1 MKSRFAILAS
11 MVMLSTGCSSITGT
25 TGQSV
30 SLQTRDKAGAEVPG
44 AACEL
49 TNNKGKWFVTTPGS
63 VQIRRSN
70 DDMLVQCT
78 KTGHETGQASVVS
91 DTKGSMFGNIIF
103 GGGIGAVIDHNTGS
117 AYEYP
122 TLIQVVMGLVTKVET
137 PRTGTPGSG
146 SIPADPS
153 PSHPQALPQA
163 QPQAAVQPQVQAQPQ
178 VAAPA
183 PAQVQAP
190 VSAATAA
197 PAPAPLQ
204 QAAPAAPAQQASAIE
219 LAAKAPTPAA
229 YAQVTANNTRGVE
242 ARLLEL
248 KRMRDANLISPEIY
262 LERQRSILDG
272 R

>member
-1 MKSRFAILAS
+1 MKSRFAALAS
-11 MVMLSTGCSSITGT
+11 IVLLSTGCSSITGT

-78 KTGHETGQASVVS
+78 KVGHETGQASVVS

-146 SIPADPS
+146 SIPADAA
-153 PSHPQALPQA
+153 PSHPQGLPQA
-163 QPQAAVQPQVQAQPQ
+163 QPQAAAQPVAVAQPQ
-178 VAAPA
+178 P
-183 PAQVQAP
+183 PAQAQA
-190 VSAATAA
+190 
-197 PAPAPLQ
+197 Q
-204 QAAPAAPAQQASAIE
+204 APAATPSQQASAID
-219 LAAKAPTPAA
+219 LAASAPTPAA
-229 YAQVTANNTRGVE
+229 YAQVTANNTLGTE

>member
-30 SLQTRDKAGAEVPG
+30 SLQTRDKTGAEVPG

-78 KTGHETGQASVVS
+78 KTGQETGQASVVS

-137 PRTGTPGSG
+137 PKTGAPSSG
-146 SIPADPS
+146 SIPADAS
-153 PSHPQALPQA
+153 PAQPQPQA
-163 QPQAAVQPQVQAQPQ
+163 QPQAAVPPQVQAQTQ
-178 VAAPA
+178 ALAPA
-183 PAQVQAP
+183 QAQVQAAP
-190 VSAATAA
+190 PAA
-197 PAPAPLQ
+197 APLQ
-204 QAAPAAPAQQASAIE
+204 QAAQAKPQQASVID
-219 LAAKAPTPAA
+219 LAASAPSPAA
-229 YAQVTANNTRGVE
+229 YAQVTANNTRGTE

>member
-11 MVMLSTGCSSITGT
+11 VALLSTGCSSITGT

-78 KTGHETGQASVVS
+78 KAGHETGQASVVS

-137 PRTGTPGSG
+137 PRTGTPSSG
-146 SIPADPS
+146 SIPADAS
-153 PSHPQALPQA
+153 PSHPQPLPQA
-163 QPQAAVQPQVQAQPQ
+163 QPQASVQPQAQ

-183 PAQVQAP
+183 PAQTP
-190 VSAATAA
+190 VTTAA
-197 PAPAPLQ
+197 PTPT
-204 QAAPAAPAQQASAIE
+204 APAQQASAIE

-229 YAQVTANNTRGVE
+229 YAQVTANNTRGIE
-242 ARLLEL
+242 ARLQEL

-272 R
+272 H

>member
-103 GGGIGAVIDHNTGS
+103 GGGIGAVVDHNTGA

-122 TLIQVVMGLVTKVET
+122 TLIRVVMGLVTKVET
-137 PRTGTPGSG
+137 PRTGTPS
-146 SIPADPS
+146 SDNIPANGSPS
-153 PSHPQALPQA
+153 PSPS
-163 QPQAAVQPQVQAQPQ
+163 
-178 VAAPA
+178 PA
-183 PAQVQAP
+183 
-190 VSAATAA
+190 
-197 PAPAPLQ
+197 
-204 QAAPAAPAQQASAIE
+204 AAPAQ
-219 LAAKAPTPAA
+219 APVPAP
-229 YAQVTANNTRGVE
+229 
-242 ARLLEL
+242 L
-248 KRMRDANLISPEIY
+248 
-262 LERQRSILDG
+262 
-272 R
+272 

>member
-78 KTGHETGQASVVS
+78 KAGHETGQASVVS

-103 GGGIGAVIDHNTGS
+103 GGGIGAVVDHNTGA

-137 PRTGTPGSG
+137 PRNGTPGSG
-146 SIPADPS
+146 SIPADTS
-153 PSHPQALPQA
+153 PSHSQTPPQA
-163 QPQAAVQPQVQAQPQ
+163 QAPTPSPVQVQAS
-178 VAAPA
+178 APA
-183 PAQVQAP
+183 TP
-190 VSAATAA
+190 
-197 PAPAPLQ
+197 Q
-204 QAAPAAPAQQASAIE
+204 QAASAQTPQASAID
-219 LAAKAPTPAA
+219 LAASAPTPAA
-229 YAQVTANNTRGVE
+229 YAQASANNTRGTE

>member
-146 SIPADPS
+146 SIPADAS
-153 PSHPQALPQA
+153 PSHPQTLPQA
-163 QPQAAVQPQVQAQPQ
+163 QPQATVQPQAQ

-183 PAQVQAP
+183 PVQAP
-190 VSAATAA
+190 VSAAAAA
-197 PAPAPLQ
+197 PAPTPLQ
-204 QAAPAAPAQQASAIE
+204 QAAPATPAQPASAID

-229 YAQVTANNTRGVE
+229 YAQVTANNTRGTE

-272 R
+272 H

>member
-117 AYEYP
+117 AYELT
-122 TLIQVVMGLVTKVET
+122 TLMEVVMGLVTKVET
-137 PRTGTPGSG
+137 PRTGTPATG
-146 SIPADPS
+146 SIPADAS
-153 PSHPQALPQA
+153 PSHPQPLPQA
-163 QPQAAVQPQVQAQPQ
+163 QPQAAVQPQIQAQAVPQ
-178 VAAPA
+178 AQAQV
-183 PAQVQAP
+183 PAQ
-190 VSAATAA
+190 
-197 PAPAPLQ
+197 
-204 QAAPAAPAQQASAIE
+204 AQQTSAID
-219 LAAKAPTPAA
+219 LAASAPTPAA
-229 YAQVTANNTRGVE
+229 YAQVTTNNTRGTE

-272 R
+272 H

>member
-153 PSHPQALPQA
+153 PSHPQTLPQA
-163 QPQAAVQPQVQAQPQ
+163 QPQATVQPQVQAQPQ
-178 VAAPA
+178 VA
-183 PAQVQAP
+183 
-190 VSAATAA
+190 
-197 PAPAPLQ
+197 APAPLQ

-272 R
+272 H

>member
-146 SIPADPS
+146 SIPADAS
-153 PSHPQALPQA
+153 PSHPQPLPQA
-163 QPQAAVQPQVQAQPQ
+163 QPQAAVQPQVQAQPAVQ
-178 VAAPA
+178 VQTLAQVVAPT
-183 PAQVQAP
+183 QVQAP
-190 VSAATAA
+190 ATTAA
-197 PAPAPLQ
+197 PAS
-204 QAAPAAPAQQASAIE
+204 PAQQVSAIE

-229 YAQVTANNTRGVE
+229 YAQVTANNTRGIE
-242 ARLLEL
+242 ARLQEL

-272 R
+272 H

>member
-11 MVMLSTGCSSITGT
+11 MIMLSTGCSSITGT

-103 GGGIGAVIDHNTGS
+103 GGGIGAVVDHNTGA

-137 PRTGTPGSG
+137 PKTGTTGSG
-146 SIPADPS
+146 SIPADAA
-153 PSHPQALPQA
+153 PSHS
-163 QPQAAVQPQVQAQPQ
+163 QPQTQPQV
-178 VAAPA
+178 PA
-183 PAQVQAP
+183 PTQVQAP
-190 VSAATAA
+190 ATAQPQQVSAVE
-197 PAPAPLQ
+197 
-204 QAAPAAPAQQASAIE
+204 QAAS
-219 LAAKAPTPAA
+219 APTPAA
-229 YAQVTANNTRGVE
+229 YAQVTANNTRGTE

>member
-103 GGGIGAVIDHNTGS
+103 GGGIGAVVDHNTGA

-137 PRTGTPGSG
+137 PRTGTPS
-146 SIPADPS
+146 SDNIPANGSPS
-153 PSHPQALPQA
+153 PS
-163 QPQAAVQPQVQAQPQ
+163 
-178 VAAPA
+178 PA
-183 PAQVQAP
+183 
-190 VSAATAA
+190 
-197 PAPAPLQ
+197 
-204 QAAPAAPAQQASAIE
+204 AAPAQ
-219 LAAKAPTPAA
+219 APVPAP
-229 YAQVTANNTRGVE
+229 
-242 ARLLEL
+242 L
-248 KRMRDANLISPEIY
+248 
-262 LERQRSILDG
+262 
-272 R
+272 